1 MPDEIFSISLGCDHC
16 YVLKGEGIVIVDSG
30 RLVRW
35 TLMKISEEMISL
47 FNRMATGTLKN
58 RILLTPIG
66 IIIFCLIITAVLS
79 ASLGVDKLLHLPR
92 FVPEEARLLI
102 SIPLMVIGIAVTL
115 WSVLYFLKARG
126 TPVPFNPPPRLVRT
140 GPYRYSRNPM
150 LTGVF
155 VFLFGAGVWLN
166 SISLV
171 FVFTPLFIIFIAWE
185 VKQIEE
191 PELIKRLGSNYIE
204 YRKRT
209 PMFLPNLKRR
219 KK

>member
-1 MPDEIFSISLGCDHC
+1 
-16 YVLKGEGIVIVDSG
+16 
-30 RLVRW
+30 
-35 TLMKISEEMISL
+35 MKFSEEMISL
-47 FNRMATGTLKN
+47 FNRMATGTRKT

-66 IIIFCLIITAVLS
+66 ILIFSLIITVILIAALI
-79 ASLGVDKLLHLPR
+79 VDKLLHLPR
-92 FVPEEARLLI
+92 FVPEETRLLV
-102 SIPLMVIGIAVTL
+102 SLPLMMIGIAVTF

-126 TPVPFNPPPRLVRT
+126 TPVPFNPPPQLVKT

-150 LTGVF
+150 LMGVF
-155 VFLFGAGVWLN
+155 VFLFGVGLWLN

-185 VKQIEE
+185 VKRIEE
-191 PELIKRLGSNYIE
+191 PELIKRLGSDYIE

-219 KK
+219 RK

>member
-1 MPDEIFSISLGCDHC
+1 MHT
-16 YVLKGEGIVIVDSG
+16 G
-30 RLVRW
+30 RC
-35 TLMKISEEMISL
+35 TNMKFREEMISL
-47 FNRMATGTLKN
+47 FNRMATGTRKT
-58 RILLTPIG
+58 RIFLTPIG
-66 IIIFCLIITAVLS
+66 VIIFSLIITAILL
-79 ASLGVDKLLHLPR
+79 AATIVDKLLHLPR

-102 SIPLMVIGIAVTL
+102 SIPLMALGIAFTF

-126 TPVPFNPPPRLVRT
+126 TPVPFNPPPQLVKT

-155 VFLFGAGVWLN
+155 VFLFGVGLWLN
-166 SISLV
+166 SLSLV
-171 FVFTPLFIIFIAWE
+171 FVFTPLFIIFIVWE

-191 PELIKRLGSNYIE
+191 PELIKRLGNDYLE

-219 KK
+219 RN

>member
-1 MPDEIFSISLGCDHC
+1 MKFHESL
-16 YVLKGEGIVIVDSG
+16 IN
-30 RLVRW
+30 
-35 TLMKISEEMISL
+35 L
-47 FNRMATGTLKN
+47 FNRMATGSKKT
-58 RILLTPIG
+58 RTILTPIG
-66 IIIFCLIITAVLS
+66 IIIFSTILTVILL
-79 ASLGVDKLLHLPR
+79 ASIFVDKLLNLPR
-92 FVPEEARLLI
+92 FVPEEARLLL

-126 TPVPFNPPPRLVRT
+126 TPVPFNPPPQLVKT

-155 VFLFGAGVWLN
+155 VFLFGVGLWLN

-171 FVFTPLFIIFIAWE
+171 FFFTPLFIIFIVWE

-191 PELIKRLGSNYIE
+191 PELIRRLGSDYVE

-209 PMFLPNLKRR
+209 PMFLPNPKQRR
-219 KK
+219 K